1 MKKRIISAVIVGA
14 LALSTV
20 MPAMPAF
27 ATPDQKEVTD
37 ARQKYAKLEENINN
51 IQSKI
56 SDLNVKIEPLVN
68 KVEENKKEMDKTK
81 SEIATTQKEVE
92 QTKAKIAEQEE
103 VLGGRLRELYKSGGQ
118 TSYLSVILGAESFS
132 DLVGR
137 LDSANRLVDIDKK
150 VVKELTANQKSLNE
164 KVTSLQE
171 KSKKIEELNA
181 ETEKELASFKELEK
195 EQLELSKQAKAE
207 RDKFDSGYLAQV
219 EREIVKPQMDTLK
232 SSNSSINDLK
242 SALSQIRDIRDAQ
255 IKSPTVK
262 KEINDA
268 IEKGKDNLSKKE
280 AEKREQEANRGS
292 ASNSGSSSNSGSPN
306 NGGGTPTVSGN
317 VQGIISEAY
326 KHLGKPYVW
335 GATGPNSFDCSGFT
349 SYVYRKAAGI
359 EITRTT
365 FSQVNVGRPVSRG
378 ELQPGDLV
386 FPSAG
391 HVGIYVGGGNII
403 HAPQTGD
410 VVKVS
415 PIWNF
420 YAARR
425 IIN

>member
-37 ARQKYAKLEENINN
+37 ARQKYEKLEENINN

-118 TSYLSVILGAESFS
+118 TSYLSVILGADSFS

-181 ETEKELASFKELEK
+181 ETEKELANFKELEN

-219 EREIVKPQMDTLK
+219 EREIVKSQIDTLK
-232 SSNSSINDLK
+232 SSNSSIDNLK

-268 IEKGKDNLSKKE
+268 IEKGKDTLSKKE

-292 ASNSGSSSNSGSPN
+292 ASNSGSSSS

-317 VQGIISEAY
+317 AQGIISEAY

-335 GATGPNSFDCSGFT
+335 GATGPGSFDCSGFT

-359 EITRTT
+359 DITRTT
-365 FSQVNVGRPVSRG
+365 FSQLNVGRPVSQS

-386 FPSAG
+386 FPHTG
-391 HVGIYVGGGNII
+391 HVGIYVGGGNMI

-415 PIWNF
+415 KVWKF

>member
-37 ARQKYAKLEENINN
+37 ARQKYSKLEENINN

-56 SDLNVKIEPLVN
+56 EALNVKIEPLVN

-81 SEIATTQKEVE
+81 NEIATTQKEVE

-150 VVKELTANQKSLNE
+150 VVKELTANQKSLDE

-181 ETEKELASFKELEK
+181 ETEKELANFKELEK

-207 RDKFDSGYLAQV
+207 RDKFDSGYLAQI

-232 SSNSSINDLK
+232 SSNSSIDDLK

-255 IKSPTVK
+255 IKSPIVK

-268 IEKGKDNLSKKE
+268 IEKGKDTLSKKE

-292 ASNSGSSSNSGSPN
+292 ASNSGSSSN

-317 VQGIISEAY
+317 AQGIINEAY

-359 EITRTT
+359 DITRTT

-378 ELQPGDLV
+378 DLKPGDLV

-410 VVKVS
+410 NVKVS